1 MKRRQ
6 WTPLVAI
13 LAALALAACGEQGP
27 TGVSSAG
34 PTSAVDLP
42 VADDDGLEVSDIS
55 ISGTNFV
62 TAGVGTNDGDPNTIT
77 VDVPA
82 DATVTDVFLYW
93 ARRVDDPG
101 SAPESEVLV
110 DGSTVTGDVIGGA
123 IETTG
128 GGDSPVTYR
137 ADITD
142 ITEEG
147 LVSAGTSSFTV
158 QDETPDEGSGL
169 DSRALGASVLVFYDD
184 GGDASEMSVWDGVDF
199 AWDGDDVDWR
209 QTADPVTFTFDADD
223 ADRSAELVLFVGDV
237 EDDTRPNELAI
248 TIDGSTET
256 VDQPFEGADGAQW
269 DNFVRTLTIPAGVTG
284 VTVEPIS
291 PDETDASSLVW
302 TTAALSVEP
311 AGEGG
316 GEGCTPGYWRQPH
329 HFDSWVG
336 HGTDDLLGS
345 VFTLPSDLEL
355 QNPERDDPAEISLH
369 DGVTLRGGGVNAL
382 IRHAVAAL
390 LNATSGDVDY
400 DLTEQDVIDQFNA
413 AIADDGD
420 VEGTKDDF
428 EGFNEL
434 GCPLD

>member
-13 LAALALAACGEQGP
+13 LAALALAACGEQSP

-34 PTSAVDLP
+34 PTAAVDLLP
-42 VADDDGLEVSDIS
+42 VAEDDGLEVSEIA

-62 TAGVGTNDGDPNTIT
+62 TAGVGTNDGAPNTIT

-82 DATVTDVFLYW
+82 GATVTDVFLYW

-101 SAPESEVLV
+101 SAPESEVDV
-110 DGSTVTGDVIGGA
+110 DGSTVTGTVIGGPIA
-123 IETTG
+123 TTG

-137 ADITD
+137 ADITG
-142 ITEEG
+142 EG

-158 QDETPDEGSGL
+158 QDETPDEGSF
-169 DSRALGASVLVFYDD
+169 DSRALGASVLVFYDE

-199 AWDGDDVDWR
+199 AWNDDVVDWR
-209 QTADPVTFTFDADD
+209 QTADPVTFTFSDASEE
-223 ADRSAELVLFVGDV
+223 RTAELVLFVGDV
-237 EDDTRPNELAI
+237 EDDTRPNELDI
-248 TIDGSTET
+248 TIGGTTET
-256 VDQPFEGADGAQW
+256 VDQPFVGADGAQW
-269 DNFVRTLTIPAGVTG
+269 DNFVRTLTIPAGVSE

-311 AGEGG
+311 AGEG
-316 GEGCTPGYWRQPH
+316 EGCTPGYWRQPH

-336 HGTDDLLGS
+336 HDPDDPFGDT
-345 VFTLPSDLEL
+345 FDLPDGLEG
-355 QNPERDDPAEISLH
+355 PERNTDPADLTLH

-400 DLTEQDVIDQFNA
+400 DLTETEVVEMFNA
-413 AIADDGD
+413 AIADGGD